1 MLFFFISP
9 SLLLKLRNVVATQSA
24 EIWDTTFDFTGFYFL
39 AEIILMTWP
48 APPTLH
54 YISLISVFP
63 CMMLNIKCLDA
74 VHVFMCNCVLCIPP
88 WPTLA
93 WSFTTHSPHPSLLL
107 TKTEF
112 SVNTPWP
119 KIGRWNTALVQQK
132 ILSFLNFISWHIIR
146 SFAITIRVIF
156 MLENLR
162 SLLFVLCF
170 RFA

>member
-1 MLFFFISP
+1 MGTFGSFKIVRTLASYIIIHHLQQRIKRLGSHLPGSGLGKLTRLLLVKCYFITSP

-74 VHVFMCNCVLCIPP
+74 VYVFICNCVLCIPP

-93 WSFTTHSPHPSLLL
+93 CSFAPHPHSPPS
-107 TKTEF
+107 
-112 SVNTPWP
+112 
-119 KIGRWNTALVQQK
+119 
-132 ILSFLNFISWHIIR
+132 
-146 SFAITIRVIF
+146 
-156 MLENLR
+156 
-162 SLLFVLCF
+162 C
-170 RFA
+170 

>member
-1 MLFFFISP
+1 MLFYYFTIIAAKTPKCCCNTKCRNMGHNIWFYR
-9 SLLLKLRNVVATQSA
+9 LLLFSWNY
-24 EIWDTTFDFTGFYFL
+24 FDDMACASHSSLYQ
-39 AEIILMTWP
+39 P
-48 APPTLH
+48 H
-54 YISLISVFP
+54 ISISMYDV
-63 CMMLNIKCLDA
+63 KCLDA

-93 WSFTTHSPHPSLLL
+93 CSFTPHPPLPSLLL

-119 KIGRWNTALVQQK
+119 EIGRWNTALVQQK

-156 MLENLR
+156 MLENFR

-170 RFA
+170 HFA